1 MPADFCLVCIKFCSK
16 IRTSILC
23 EHTLKRILKQIG
35 MRSNRFGWNGEYS
48 IMWLIRVFM
57 VALGKLIIGLMRLF
71 HFRGGNLPGII
82 LQALRKNCLE
92 IFQVECP
99 IIACTGTNGKTSVTN
114 FIGHLFQEE
123 GNNIITNPEGNNLDT
138 GICSLL
144 LKHCTMTGK
153 VKADYLVLEVDESHV
168 PVVFSQ
174 LKLESLVVLNFF
186 RDQLDRNGEIETLI
200 LKVQRFCET
209 FEGNLFLNGDDPNVV
224 RLGYANPSNQKNVHY
239 FSVARYANAT
249 DALYEVGDGMFCPFC
264 KEELVYDYYQYSH
277 IGRFRCPKC
286 GYGNI
291 TPYVRTANVDLKNY
305 QFTVDGKTYQTP
317 YNSIYYMYNMC
328 AVYAV
333 AKFYGFD
340 EENIRNTFQTLK
352 VNNGRMEEFRD
363 GESRIVLNL
372 AKNPVGANMTLR
384 TLNEMEGE
392 KELLFVLNDNIEDG
406 CDVSWIW
413 DINFSIF
420 RNVSRVVTSGSRAYD
435 IAIRI
440 KVSGYDAKKITVIP
454 DIQAASDEFLST
466 TGQKFAIANYSAVQP
481 VRAALKKTIEGKARK
496 NG

>member
-1 MPADFCLVCIKFCSK
+1 
-16 IRTSILC
+16 
-23 EHTLKRILKQIG
+23 
-35 MRSNRFGWNGEYS
+35 
-48 IMWLIRVFM
+48 
-57 VALGKLIIGLMRLF
+57 
-71 HFRGGNLPGII
+71 
-82 LQALRKNCLE
+82 
-92 IFQVECP
+92 
-99 IIACTGTNGKTSVTN
+99 
-114 FIGHLFQEE
+114 
-123 GNNIITNPEGNNLDT
+123 
-138 GICSLL
+138 
-144 LKHCTMTGK
+144 
-153 VKADYLVLEVDESHV
+153 
-168 PVVFSQ
+168 
-174 LKLESLVVLNFF
+174 
-186 RDQLDRNGEIETLI
+186 
-200 LKVQRFCET
+200 
-209 FEGNLFLNGDDPNVV
+209 
-224 RLGYANPSNQKNVHY
+224 
-239 FSVARYANAT
+239 
-249 DALYEVGDGMFCPFC
+249 
-264 KEELVYDYYQYSH
+264 
-277 IGRFRCPKC
+277 
-286 GYGNI
+286 
-291 TPYVRTANVDLKNY
+291 
-305 QFTVDGKTYQTP
+305 
-317 YNSIYYMYNMC
+317 MYNMC

-340 EENIRNTFQTLK
+340 EENIRSTFQTLK

>member
-114 FIGHLFQEE
+114 FIGHLFQKE

-209 FEGNLFLNGDDPNVV
+209 FEGNLFLNGDDPTWCVWAMPIPAT
-224 RLGYANPSNQKNVHY
+224 RKMSIISAWQDTPTPPTPSTKWATAC
-239 FSVARYANAT
+239 SAPSARRSWSTIITNTPTSADSAVPSADTAT
-249 DALYEVGDGMFCPFC
+249 
-264 KEELVYDYYQYSH
+264 
-277 IGRFRCPKC
+277 
-286 GYGNI
+286 
-291 TPYVRTANVDLKNY
+291 
-305 QFTVDGKTYQTP
+305 
-317 YNSIYYMYNMC
+317 
-328 AVYAV
+328 
-333 AKFYGFD
+333 
-340 EENIRNTFQTLK
+340 
-352 VNNGRMEEFRD
+352 
-363 GESRIVLNL
+363 SR
-372 AKNPVGANMTLR
+372 R
-384 TLNEMEGE
+384 
-392 KELLFVLNDNIEDG
+392 
-406 CDVSWIW
+406 
-413 DINFSIF
+413 
-420 RNVSRVVTSGSRAYD
+420 TSGPPTW
-435 IAIRI
+435 I
-440 KVSGYDAKKITVIP
+440 
-454 DIQAASDEFLST
+454 
-466 TGQKFAIANYSAVQP
+466 
-481 VRAALKKTIEGKARK
+481 
-496 NG
+496 